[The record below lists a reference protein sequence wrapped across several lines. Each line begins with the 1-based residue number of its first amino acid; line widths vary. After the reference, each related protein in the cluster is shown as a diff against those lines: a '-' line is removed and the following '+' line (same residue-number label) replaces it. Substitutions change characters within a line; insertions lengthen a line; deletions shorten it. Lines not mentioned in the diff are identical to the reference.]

1 MNRPVSKVG
10 VAAKA
15 AEDRELKRKRALNVL
30 TGMSLSLAT
39 LYGALQLLT

>member
-1 MNRPVSKVG
+1 MNRPVTKVK

-15 AEDRELKRKRALNVL
+15 AEDREQKRNLALTVL

-39 LYGALQLLT
+39 FYGALQLLT